1 MGVSTAA
8 AIVGGSVVSGV
19 LGSKSSKDAAQAQAA
34 AAGQAADATLEAT
47 RESIAATERRADIA
61 RADMAPWRAAGM
73 GALAAMMGQDP
84 SIFANNQLMSIM
96 SGGAAAQGQA
106 PQYRRHTGPAGAVW
120 YTPYSPTGEMVT
132 GQVFNDLPPGGVAVD
147 GAGNVVESA
156 PVSPATT
163 RSAIEQ
169 TEYQQLKQTLDVSG
183 ADIAQ
188 HTPQVYEEMRARL
201 AELEGRRIDP
211 PVPAARSEAG
221 QNRAAS
227 QNQLEQAM
235 ALSAIEPR
243 GQFFEADPFLPSEEF
258 AEPFSLS
265 LSEFEADPGYQF
277 RLQEGERALER
288 AASAR
293 GVNTSGRTL
302 KDFIRFNQGM
312 ATDEYGRAYGRQ
324 YGDFVRRYGNQLDLY
339 NSRIADRTARY
350 NRLAGMAGTGQAA
363 TSQLASQ
370 GLAAGGATA
379 SALLNQGNA
388 LANIYT
394 QSGANQA
401 GAIMSGGASI
411 NNAVQ
416 GGLQNYLAFQNQQQ
430 QNAFQNDLI
439 RAMQPRTWGPAY

>member
-1 MGVSTAA
+1 MGISTAA

-19 LGSKSSKDAAQAQAA
+19 LGSQSSKDAAQAQAG
-34 AAGQAADATLEAT
+34 AAGRAADATLEAT
-47 RESIAATERRADIA
+47 RESIAATERMADMA

-73 GALAAMMGQDP
+73 GALARMMGQDP
-84 SIFANNQLMSIM
+84 DIFADNQLMSIA
-96 SGGAAAQGQA
+96 SGGAPSQA
-106 PQYRRHTGPAGAVW
+106 PQYQRHTGAGGAVW
-120 YTPYSPTGEMVT
+120 YTPYSPTGEMVA
-132 GQVFNDLPPGGVAVD
+132 GQVFDELPAGGVAVD
-147 GAGNVVESA
+147 ASGTPLTSA
-156 PVSPATT
+156 PSGYPNPPPGWSVD
-163 RSAIEQ
+163 
-169 TEYQQLKQTLDVSG
+169 DV
-183 ADIAQ
+183 
-188 HTPQVYEEMRARL
+188 
-201 AELEGRRIDP
+201 LEGIERAKTEEPQERFRITRILEDEL
-211 PVPAARSEAG
+211 ARFG
-221 QNRAAS
+221 YDTDGTPLGAS
-227 QNQLEQAM
+227 NVTTGGSGSTPNDLQRAM
-235 ALSAIEPR
+235 ALPAIEPR
-243 GQFFEADPFLPSEEF
+243 GEFFEADPFLPSEEF

-277 RLQEGERALER
+277 RLQEGEKALER

-312 ATDEYGRAYGRQ
+312 AADEYGRAYGRR
-324 YGDFVRRYGNQLDLY
+324 YGDFVRRYGNELDVY
-339 NSRIADRTARY
+339 NARLADRTSRY

-363 TSQLASQ
+363 SSQLASQ

-416 GGLQNYLAFQNQQQ
+416 GGLQNYLAYQNQQQ